1 MKKTELSIPVA
12 QPILQPGFAEEI
24 PRRPRRLNPA
34 RIIPAIFGGIIVLS
48 VSLMAIFAPAI
59 SPSDPYSQSL
69 PDRLSPPSWLPN
81 GMSEHFLGTDS
92 LGRDILSRII
102 HGSRISLAVGVAAVI
117 FSGSI
122 GLPLG
127 LLAGYFGG
135 WVDSILA
142 RIADV
147 QQAIPFLILAIAV
160 VAVIGPSLQNLILVL
175 AITTWVLY
183 FRVVRGE
190 ALSLREEEYIWAAR
204 AVGCENWRI
213 IWRHIFPNLL
223 PSVIVIAT
231 LLVANMI
238 LFEASLSFLGLGV
251 QPPTP
256 TWGRMVSEGRDYL
269 ATAWWIPVF
278 PGLAILITVLGINL
292 LGDWVRDVLDP
303 RRRISALF

>member
-1 MKKTELSIPVA
+1 M
-12 QPILQPGFAEEI
+12 
-24 PRRPRRLNPA
+24 RRQRRFNPA
-34 RIIPAIFGGIIVLS
+34 RLIPALFGGTIVLG
-48 VSLMAIFAPAI
+48 VALMAIFAPLL
-59 SPSDPYSQSL
+59 SPGDPNLQTL
-69 PDRLSPPSWLPN
+69 PDRLKPPSWMAEGRPD
-81 GMSEHFLGTDS
+81 HFLGTDS

-102 HGSRISLAVGVAAVI
+102 HGSRISLVVGVAAVL

-122 GLPLG
+122 GVPLG

-135 WVDSILA
+135 MVDAILA

-160 VAVIGPSLQNLILVL
+160 VAVIGSSLANLILVL

-190 ALSLREEEYIWAAR
+190 TLSLREEEYIWAAR
-204 AVGCENWRI
+204 AVGCDNWRI

-238 LFEASLSFLGLGV
+238 LFEAALSFLGLGLP
-251 QPPTP
+251 PPTP

-269 ATAWWIPVF
+269 ASAWWIPFF